1 MKNKTEIIVVL
12 DRSGSM
18 QTIKTDM
25 EGGFKK
31 FLEEQKIQP
40 GECTVS
46 LFSFDDITEVRYE
59 DLDIKS
65 IDSIVIEP
73 RAGTALLDAICYAID
88 HTGVRLAAKKHDD
101 RPERVLVYV
110 ISDGGENSSRRFNKA
125 QTEAKIK
132 HQESTYSWKFMFL
145 GCSFDMIG
153 EAVKFG
159 GKFENSV
166 NFAATKKGI
175 DKGFEILSKS
185 ASFYRSVDSKNLSAS
200 TYAVTR
206 EDREEAEDK
215 K

>member
-18 QTIKTDM
+18 QTIKNDM

-31 FLEEQKIQP
+31 FLEEQKAQP
-40 GECTVS
+40 GECTMS
-46 LFSFDDITEVRYE
+46 LFSFDNATEVLYQ

-65 IDSIVIEP
+65 INAIIIDP
-73 RAGTALLDAICYAID
+73 RGGTALLDAICHAID
-88 HTGVRLAAKKHDD
+88 QTGARLAAKKPED

-153 EAVKFG
+153 EASKFG
-159 GKFENSV
+159 GSFENSV
-166 NFAATKKGI
+166 NFAASKKGI

-185 ASFYRSVDSKNLSAS
+185 ASFYRSVDAQNLSAS